1 MLLELALEVG
11 AAHAGLNRDRPRLLV
26 DLDDA
31 VEAAEVEHDGAPD
44 GRCAAADAGAE
55 PARHDRGSRLVGP
68 TEQRGNLLRPRGPC
82 DRGGKLVEG
91 SKQRERRAV
100 ARERLERFRV
110 GREETG
116 RRVEH
121 RGREATI
128 EQMAETTDA
137 PLEQQL
143 EEIGTQLAWVRDYL

>member
-1 MLLELALEVG
+1 MTD
-11 AAHAGLNRDRPRLLV
+11 RDSSSISTI
-26 DLDDA
+26 A
-31 VEAAEVEHDGAPD
+31 VEPAEIEHDGAAD
-44 GRCAAADAGAE
+44 RRRAAADAGPE
-55 PARHDRGSRLVGP
+55 PTRDDRGPRLVGP
-68 TEQRGNLLRPRGPC
+68 TQERSDLVRRRRPC
-82 DRGGKLVEG
+82 DRGGKLVEWP
-91 SKQRERRAV
+91 KQRERRAV

-110 GREETG
+110 GRQETG

-128 EQMAETTDA
+128 DPMAEITDA